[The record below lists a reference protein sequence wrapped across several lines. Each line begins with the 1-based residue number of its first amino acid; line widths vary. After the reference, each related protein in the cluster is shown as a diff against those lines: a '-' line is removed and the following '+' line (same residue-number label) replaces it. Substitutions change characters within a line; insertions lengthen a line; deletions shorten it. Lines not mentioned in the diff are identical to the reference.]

1 MKRSVLLLVLLAA
14 AGCQREERDY
24 RPNPVA
30 SETRETI
37 ALVPLSPGANE
48 PVTATS
54 GKGRDYENN
63 AYHLSQGKKLFTWFN
78 CTGCHAN
85 GGGGSG
91 PPLID
96 DRWIYGCSIE
106 QIVQTIREGRP
117 NGMPSFRGRIPDDQ
131 IWQIAAFVRSMSG
144 NVPASAAPNRDDH
157 MHVGPAENR
166 KSPSQPI
173 VGGTTPSSA
182 AMPK

>member
-1 MKRSVLLLVLLAA
+1 MKRSALLLLLLLAAA

-37 ALVPLSPGANE
+37 ALSPLSPGANE

-78 CTGCHAN
+78 CTGCHGN

-91 PPLID
+91 PALMD
-96 DRWIYGCSIE
+96 EKWIYGGEIE
-106 QIVQTIREGRP
+106 NIVATIREGRP
-117 NGMPSFRGRIPDDQ
+117 NGMPSFRGKIPDDQ
-131 IWQIAAFVRSMSG
+131 IWQNAGYVRSLGG
-144 NVPASAAPNRDDH
+144 NVPSDAAPNRNDD
-157 MHVGPAENR
+157 MSSPPAENR
-166 KSPSQPI
+166 LPPTESQPNS
-173 VGGTTPSSA
+173 TSQQ
-182 AMPK
+182 